1 MPCTHRQPSFVSA
14 FCRIPSF
21 TSAALYTSSTK
32 RSSINKSSSRSS
44 MFVAWFTT
52 RSTYCLRRRK
62 ELACTYRQNLAN
74 SYLQRHTKRQ
84 QVSATAMTVAAV
96 SSSEVAKK
104 SEKDSQ
110 VRVFSYSAREFFSP
124 EHGDGRACVRTRV
137 FAFPS
142 SPLQCLDGE
151 SRRTLLVHTLHG
163 PFFHE
168 TGTGYACV
176 RACVLAFKLRPLKLP
191 QERLAEHCLLTLIIG
206 LFFMRRELDAHACM
220 RVLFLF

>member
-52 RSTYCLRRRK
+52 RSMYCLRRRK

-84 QVSATAMTVAAV
+84 QVSATAMTVAAA
-96 SSSEVAKK
+96 SSNEGAKK
-104 SEKDSQ
+104 FEKDSQ
-110 VRVFSYSAREFFSP
+110 VRVFSYSAREFLVRSLEMD
-124 EHGDGRACVRTRV
+124 EHVCERACSLFHLRLCNVST
-137 FAFPS
+137 
-142 SPLQCLDGE
+142 E
-151 SRRTLLVHTLHG
+151 S
-163 PFFHE
+163 
-168 TGTGYACV
+168 
-176 RACVLAFKLRPLKLP
+176 
-191 QERLAEHCLLTLIIG
+191 LAEHCLFTLFMG
-206 LFFMRRELDAHACM
+206 LFFMRRELDTHVCE
-220 RVLFLF
+220 